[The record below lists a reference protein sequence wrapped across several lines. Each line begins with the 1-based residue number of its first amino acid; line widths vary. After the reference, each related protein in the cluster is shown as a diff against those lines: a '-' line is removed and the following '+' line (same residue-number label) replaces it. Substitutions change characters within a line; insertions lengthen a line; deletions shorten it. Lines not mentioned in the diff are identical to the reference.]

1 MKQLIRK
8 GVFETNSSSSHSIA
22 IATEDKE
29 FVLDTIYPDQNGII
43 TVHGDEYG
51 WEWFKHNDSQTKAS
65 YAAQGFANDDF
76 QLDTLKEVIMEQT
89 GATDVVFEGLRD
101 GYIDHDSYGIV
112 PTSKEELRNFIF
124 NKNSWLFGGNDNS
137 SPDPTFYHVPE
148 IKDGKIIQPV
158 YKYELSIEGIK
169 KTTKYLTKPT
179 DEELND
185 GIDSILEDSVMTDDG
200 SFITDNSIFWQ
211 ISRKKEISYEK
222 SYKINQDYSTGEIR
236 LSKERDDRFREVEND
251 LKESGLLEGI
261 DWDERHRLIS
271 DRYMSV
277 PGLVKTVKFT
287 LKEL

>member
-65 YAAQGFANDDF
+65 YAAQGFANDDS

-148 IKDGKIIQPV
+148 IKGGKIIQPV

-185 GIDSILEDSVMTDDG
+185 GVDSILEDTLMTEDG

-211 ISRKKEISYEK
+211 ISRNKENYYEK
-222 SYKINQDYSTGEIR
+222 GYKINQDYSTGEVR
-236 LSKERDDRFREVEND
+236 LSRERDDRFREVDND
-251 LKESGLLEGI
+251 LKESGLLEGV
-261 DWDERHRLIS
+261 DWDERRKLIT

-277 PGLVKTVKFT
+277 PGLVKTIKFT

>member
-29 FVLDTIYPDQNGII
+29 FVLDTIYPNQNGII

-65 YAAQGFANDDF
+65 YAAQGFANDDS

>member
-1 MKQLIRK
+1 M
-8 GVFETNSSSSHSIA
+8 
-22 IATEDKE
+22 
-29 FVLDTIYPDQNGII
+29 
-43 TVHGDEYG
+43 
-51 WEWFKHNDSQTKAS
+51 
-65 YAAQGFANDDF
+65 
-76 QLDTLKEVIMEQT
+76 
-89 GATDVVFEGLRD
+89 
-101 GYIDHDSYGIV
+101 
-112 PTSKEELRNFIF
+112 
-124 NKNSWLFGGNDNS
+124 FGGNDNS

-211 ISRKKEISYEK
+211 ISRNKEKYYEK
-222 SYKINQDYSTGEIR
+222 GYRIDQDYSTGEVR
-236 LSKERDDRFREVEND
+236 LSRERDDRFHEIEND
-251 LKESGLLEGI
+251 LKESGSLEGI
-261 DWDERHRLIS
+261 SWDERRKLITES
-271 DRYMSV
+271 YLSI